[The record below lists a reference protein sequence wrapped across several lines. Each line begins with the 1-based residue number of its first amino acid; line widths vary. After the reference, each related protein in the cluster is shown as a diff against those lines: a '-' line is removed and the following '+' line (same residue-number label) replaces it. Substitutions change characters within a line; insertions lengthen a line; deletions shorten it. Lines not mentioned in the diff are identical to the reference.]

1 MKGGGGMN
9 KADCLK
15 KLEGI
20 HIQLRQ
26 LEKLME
32 EKLENERSGI
42 IEMMGESSQEIEN
55 KLQYLELA
63 SKDKIQRVS

>member
-1 MKGGGGMN
+1 MN